1 MSDGSQQTQDGGLP
15 KQDST
20 GTLIDQSPPPDSS
33 TSKTTEQ
40 ETDKFKEKTEDKSE
54 KTLLNQDEKK
64 DGEKKEEAKP
74 GAPEKYEFK
83 APEGFTLD
91 EKAVEDASK
100 VFKELGLPQ
109 EGAQK
114 LIDLYIAKSNEA
126 AQAPYDLWK
135 ETQENWVKEIKADP
149 EIGGKLDQVRSTTAK
164 AIDSLGPK
172 LAEQFRE
179 AMEFTGAGNNPA
191 FVKAF
196 YNLAQRVT
204 EGGHVS
210 GSGPTKQSQSTTG
223 NAVPSAA
230 EAIYPHLANKG

>member
-1 MSDGSQQTQDGGLP
+1 MSDASQTTNADGLP

-20 GTLIDQSPPPDSS
+20 GTLIDQSQQQDSS
-33 TSKTTEQ
+33 TSKTEKTQ
-40 ETDKFKEKTEDKSE
+40 ETDKSSEKTEDKSE

-64 DGEKKEEAKP
+64 ADEKTEAKP

-91 EKAVEDASK
+91 EKAVEDATK

-114 LIDLYIAKSNEA
+114 LIDLYVAKANEA

-135 ETQENWVKEIKADP
+135 ETQEKWVGEIKADP
-149 EIGGKLDQVRSTTAK
+149 EIGGKLDQVRAATSK
-164 AIDSLGPK
+164 VIDSLGPK
-172 LAEQFRE
+172 LAGEFRE

-196 YNLAQRVT
+196 YSLAQRLT
-204 EGGHVS
+204 EGGHVT
-210 GSGPTKQSQSTTG
+210 GSGPSKQSQSTTG
-223 NAVPSAA
+223 QAVPSAA